1 MNMEGKRELSV
12 VIDGKV
18 YRLSGGSDSYLQKLA
33 SYVDGKISE
42 LKTQAGYNK
51 LSTEYRDILLA
62 LTIAEDVFK
71 LKEEIEVF
79 NQDSRDREQEL
90 YELKQEVVDKKLQI
104 DTANK
109 LVEDYKTKVNELQKR
124 MIGLETNHEFREE
137 REPAGI
143 TCSGRF
149 FRTFKGSGIRRSRC
163 NLYGRRE
170 IWCQSLRTE
179 FFQRRYDRGIAN
191 CAFS

>member
-62 LTIAEDVFK
+62 LTIAEEVFK

-124 MIGLETNHEFREE
+124 MIGLETNHGFR
-137 REPAGI
+137 
-143 TCSGRF
+143 
-149 FRTFKGSGIRRSRC
+149 
-163 NLYGRRE
+163 
-170 IWCQSLRTE
+170 
-179 FFQRRYDRGIAN
+179 
-191 CAFS
+191 

>member
-62 LTIAEDVFK
+62 LTIAEEVFK

-124 MIGLETNHEFREE
+124 MIGLETNHEFRYEM
-137 REPAGI
+137 EPAGI

-149 FRTFKGSGIRRSRC
+149 FGTFKGSGIRRS
-163 NLYGRRE
+163 
-170 IWCQSLRTE
+170 
-179 FFQRRYDRGIAN
+179 
-191 CAFS
+191 

>member
-18 YRLSGGSDSYLQKLA
+18 YRLSGGSDNYLQKLA

-62 LTIAEDVFK
+62 LTIAEEVFK

-124 MIGLETNHEFREE
+124 MIGLETNHEFR
-137 REPAGI
+137 
-143 TCSGRF
+143 
-149 FRTFKGSGIRRSRC
+149 
-163 NLYGRRE
+163 
-170 IWCQSLRTE
+170 
-179 FFQRRYDRGIAN
+179 
-191 CAFS
+191 

>member
-1 MNMEGKRELSV
+1 MIKIKGKRELSV

-62 LTIAEDVFK
+62 LTIAEEVFK

-124 MIGLETNHEFREE
+124 MIGLETNHEFR
-137 REPAGI
+137 
-143 TCSGRF
+143 
-149 FRTFKGSGIRRSRC
+149 
-163 NLYGRRE
+163 
-170 IWCQSLRTE
+170 
-179 FFQRRYDRGIAN
+179 
-191 CAFS
+191 

>member
-42 LKTQAGYNK
+42 SKTQAGYNK

-62 LTIAEDVFK
+62 LTIAEEVFK

-124 MIGLETNHEFREE
+124 MIGLETNHEFR
-137 REPAGI
+137 
-143 TCSGRF
+143 
-149 FRTFKGSGIRRSRC
+149 
-163 NLYGRRE
+163 
-170 IWCQSLRTE
+170 
-179 FFQRRYDRGIAN
+179 
-191 CAFS
+191 

>member
-1 MNMEGKRELSV
+1 MMNMEGKRELSV

-33 SYVDGKISE
+33 SYVDSKISE

-62 LTIAEDVFK
+62 LTIAEEVFK

-124 MIGLETNHEFREE
+124 MIGLETNHEFR
-137 REPAGI
+137 
-143 TCSGRF
+143 
-149 FRTFKGSGIRRSRC
+149 
-163 NLYGRRE
+163 
-170 IWCQSLRTE
+170 
-179 FFQRRYDRGIAN
+179 
-191 CAFS
+191 

>member
-33 SYVDGKISE
+33 SYVDVKISE

-62 LTIAEDVFK
+62 LTIAEEVFK

-124 MIGLETNHEFREE
+124 MIGLETNHEFR
-137 REPAGI
+137 
-143 TCSGRF
+143 
-149 FRTFKGSGIRRSRC
+149 
-163 NLYGRRE
+163 
-170 IWCQSLRTE
+170 
-179 FFQRRYDRGIAN
+179 
-191 CAFS
+191 

>member
-62 LTIAEDVFK
+62 LTIAEEVFK

-79 NQDSRDREQEL
+79 NQDSRDR
-90 YELKQEVVDKKLQI
+90 ELKQEVVDKKLQI

-124 MIGLETNHEFREE
+124 MIGLETNHEFR
-137 REPAGI
+137 
-143 TCSGRF
+143 
-149 FRTFKGSGIRRSRC
+149 
-163 NLYGRRE
+163 
-170 IWCQSLRTE
+170 
-179 FFQRRYDRGIAN
+179 
-191 CAFS
+191 

>member
-18 YRLSGGSDSYLQKLA
+18 YRLSGGSDSYLQILA

-62 LTIAEDVFK
+62 LTIAEEVFK

-124 MIGLETNHEFREE
+124 MIGLETNHEFR
-137 REPAGI
+137 
-143 TCSGRF
+143 
-149 FRTFKGSGIRRSRC
+149 
-163 NLYGRRE
+163 
-170 IWCQSLRTE
+170 
-179 FFQRRYDRGIAN
+179 
-191 CAFS
+191 

>member
-42 LKTQAGYNK
+42 LKAQAGYNK

-62 LTIAEDVFK
+62 LTIAEEVFK

-124 MIGLETNHEFREE
+124 MIGLETNHEFR
-137 REPAGI
+137 
-143 TCSGRF
+143 
-149 FRTFKGSGIRRSRC
+149 
-163 NLYGRRE
+163 
-170 IWCQSLRTE
+170 
-179 FFQRRYDRGIAN
+179 
-191 CAFS
+191 

>member
-1 MNMEGKRELSV
+1 MEERSELSV

-18 YRLSGGSDSYLQKLA
+18 YRLSGGSDIYLQKLA
-33 SYVDGKISE
+33 SYVDGKIRE
-42 LKTQAGYNK
+42 LKKQPGYNK

-62 LTIAEDVFK
+62 LTIAEEVFK

-104 DTANK
+104 DTGNK

-124 MIGLETNHEFREE
+124 MIGLETNHEFR
-137 REPAGI
+137 
-143 TCSGRF
+143 
-149 FRTFKGSGIRRSRC
+149 
-163 NLYGRRE
+163 
-170 IWCQSLRTE
+170 
-179 FFQRRYDRGIAN
+179 
-191 CAFS
+191 

>member
-42 LKTQAGYNK
+42 LKTQAGNNK

-62 LTIAEDVFK
+62 LTIAEEVFK
-71 LKEEIEVF
+71 LKDEIEVN
-79 NQDSRDREQEL
+79 NQDSRDREQDL

-124 MIGLETNHEFREE
+124 MIGLETNHEFR
-137 REPAGI
+137 
-143 TCSGRF
+143 
-149 FRTFKGSGIRRSRC
+149 
-163 NLYGRRE
+163 
-170 IWCQSLRTE
+170 
-179 FFQRRYDRGIAN
+179 
-191 CAFS
+191 